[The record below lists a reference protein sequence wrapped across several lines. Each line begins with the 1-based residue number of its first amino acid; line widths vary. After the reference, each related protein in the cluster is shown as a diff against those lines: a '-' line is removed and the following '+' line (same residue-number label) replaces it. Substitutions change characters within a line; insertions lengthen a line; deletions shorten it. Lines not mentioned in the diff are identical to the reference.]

1 VRWLMGRLHI
11 LTVITGTVSHFNGYT
26 FQCSMDPL
34 VNRLQVSGFF
44 GFVGLSSLF
53 VKLYSWIL

>member
-1 VRWLMGRLHI
+1 MKEGKGGGCRRESDKDKEGAGGGLSTEG
-11 LTVITGTVSHFNGYT
+11 
-26 FQCSMDPL
+26 PL

-53 VKLYSWIL
+53 VKLY